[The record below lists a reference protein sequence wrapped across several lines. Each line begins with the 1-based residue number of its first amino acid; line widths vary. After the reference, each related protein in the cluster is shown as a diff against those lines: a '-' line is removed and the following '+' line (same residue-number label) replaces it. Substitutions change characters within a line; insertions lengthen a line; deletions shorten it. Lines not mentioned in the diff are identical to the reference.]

1 MAIERNRYGFDGE
14 ITFECDQ
21 CGEEIH
27 TDEADFQTALNVMK
41 AEGWQS
47 KKVGADWE
55 HICPNCQKEDSDNE
69 LEEDF
74 GDE

>member
-1 MAIERNRYGFDGE
+1 MAIERNRFGFNGE
-14 ITFECDQ
+14 ITFECDS

-27 TDEADFQTALNVMK
+27 TDEADFQSALAVMK
-41 AEGWQS
+41 AEGWTS
-47 KKVGADWE
+47 KKVGGDWE
-55 HICPNCQKEDSDNE
+55 HTCPGCAADESDNE